1 MRLKLNCYQLTVEDV
16 LCKPHSNHKE
26 NTCRRYTIENQKRI
40 KACLHKKKKIN
51 ETQKMTASEI
61 KRVRK
66 ATIYAENNKIE
77 ILSSLSVII
86 LNVNILN
93 SPTKIHNRMAG

>member
-1 MRLKLNCYQLTVEDV
+1 
-16 LCKPHSNHKE
+16 
-26 NTCRRYTIENQKRI
+26 
-40 KACLHKKKKIN
+40 
-51 ETQKMTASEI
+51 MTASEI